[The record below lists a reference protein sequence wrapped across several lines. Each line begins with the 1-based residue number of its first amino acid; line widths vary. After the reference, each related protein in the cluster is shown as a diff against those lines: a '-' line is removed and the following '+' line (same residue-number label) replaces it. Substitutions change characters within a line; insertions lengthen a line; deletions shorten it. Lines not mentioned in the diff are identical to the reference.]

1 MMSVEYRI
9 PQLPLGGAEVT
20 LVRWLKRPGDTLSPG
35 DPLLI
40 VANDRVEVALPAVE
54 AGILEA
60 TLVAEGATAL
70 AGVPVAR
77 IARGPAAAADE
88 GRRGRTYPAP
98 TIYPAPA
105 NEQEKSASGPRAPR
119 RVSPVARRIADAS
132 SVDITSLS
140 GSGPGGRIL
149 KGDVLAAIEDR
160 GLTTVQAPY
169 IVPRRPIPDATILD
183 APTPMRR
190 AIAVH
195 MLRSRATSPHAL
207 TAMDVDMGRVA
218 EARTRSRTA
227 FARRGID
234 LTYTACIALAAVESL
249 LLHPLLNSSWSDA
262 GIILRRR
269 VHLGIAVALPDG
281 LITPVVREAQDLNL
295 RGLARAV
302 ADMARRAR
310 AGALRPGESSGATFT
325 ITNPGAGALWFG
337 TPIISQ
343 PQSAILGVG
352 AVRQRPLVI
361 SEGDGDRIV
370 VRPTALLTL
379 AYDARVLDQSHADA
393 FLCDVKRKL
402 EHFES
407 WNVKCETET

>member
-1 MMSVEYRI
+1 
-9 PQLPLGGAEVT
+9 
-20 LVRWLKRPGDTLSPG
+20 
-35 DPLLI
+35 
-40 VANDRVEVALPAVE
+40 
-54 AGILEA
+54 
-60 TLVAEGATAL
+60 
-70 AGVPVAR
+70 
-77 IARGPAAAADE
+77 
-88 GRRGRTYPAP
+88 
-98 TIYPAPA
+98 
-105 NEQEKSASGPRAPR
+105 
-119 RVSPVARRIADAS
+119 
-132 SVDITSLS
+132 
-140 GSGPGGRIL
+140 SGPGGRIL
-149 KGDVLAAIEDR
+149 KSDVLAAIEHRQESVVR
-160 GLTTVQAPY
+160 GPLSVAMSEGLRTADDTQHV
-169 IVPRRPIPDATILD
+169 T
-183 APTPMRR
+183 PTPMRR
-190 AIAVH
+190 AIAAH

-207 TAMDVDMGRVA
+207 TAMDVDMGWVA
-218 EARTRSRTA
+218 EARERARAA

-310 AGALRPGESSGATFT
+310 TGALRPGESSGATFT

-361 SEGDGDRIV
+361 SEGDSDRIV

-379 AYDARVLDQSHADA
+379 AYDARVLDQSQADA

-402 EHFES
+402 EHFEAWS
-407 WNVKCETET
+407 VKCET

>member
-9 PQLPLGGAEVT
+9 PQLPLGGAEAT
-20 LVRWLKRPGDTLSPG
+20 IVRWFKRPGDPLSPG

-40 VANDRVEVALPAVE
+40 VANDRVEVALPVAE

-88 GRRGRTYPAP
+88 GRGG
-98 TIYPAPA
+98 TIYRAPA
-105 NEQEKSASGPRAPR
+105 NEQGKSASAPGAPR
-119 RVSPVARRIADAS
+119 RVSPVARRIADES

-149 KGDVLAAIEDR
+149 KSDVLAAIEDR
-160 GLTTVQAPY
+160 TGTIYPAPTTVRAGY
-169 IVPRRPIPDATILD
+169 NVPRRPILETPILN

-190 AIAVH
+190 AIAAH

-218 EARTRSRTA
+218 EARERARAA

-234 LTYTACIALAAVESL
+234 LTYTACIALAAVDSL

-310 AGALRPGESSGATFT
+310 TGALRPDESSGATFT

-361 SEGDGDRIV
+361 SEGDGDRVV

-407 WNVKCETET
+407 WNVKCET

>member
-1 MMSVEYRI
+1 
-9 PQLPLGGAEVT
+9 
-20 LVRWLKRPGDTLSPG
+20 
-35 DPLLI
+35 
-40 VANDRVEVALPAVE
+40 
-54 AGILEA
+54 
-60 TLVAEGATAL
+60 
-70 AGVPVAR
+70 
-77 IARGPAAAADE
+77 
-88 GRRGRTYPAP
+88 
-98 TIYPAPA
+98 
-105 NEQEKSASGPRAPR
+105 
-119 RVSPVARRIADAS
+119 
-132 SVDITSLS
+132 
-140 GSGPGGRIL
+140 
-149 KGDVLAAIEDR
+149 
-160 GLTTVQAPY
+160 
-169 IVPRRPIPDATILD
+169 
-183 APTPMRR
+183 MRR
-190 AIAVH
+190 AIATH

-218 EARTRSRTA
+218 EARARSRAA

-361 SEGDGDRIV
+361 SEDDGDRIV

-407 WNVKCETET
+407 WNVICEI